1 MTGLREFILGYC
13 NCGCKEPISI
23 KNKMGFIQR
32 FKHGHNT
39 TKTRKSYSESYI
51 TIRCP
56 NHPFNK
62 NGYVLEHRLVMEK
75 HLGRYLTKDEY
86 VHHINGDK
94 LDNRIENL
102 EIMTASDHAKHHGF
116 GGFVKK

>member
-1 MTGLREFILGYC
+1 
-13 NCGCKEPISI
+13 
-23 KNKMGFIQR
+23 
-32 FKHGHNT
+32 
-39 TKTRKSYSESYI
+39 
-51 TIRCP
+51 
-56 NHPFNK
+56 
-62 NGYVLEHRLVMEK
+62 MEK